1 MECSPTL
8 IIDVHTHIFP
18 PDIIRERDLFFSGE
32 PEFRILY
39 GPPDSKMASAE
50 KLIESMDEN
59 GVNLSVVFG
68 FPWRNA
74 ELLARH
80 NDYVLDAA
88 ARFPDRLLPLA
99 CLDLF
104 SQKCVEEAK
113 KLSLYGVRGFG
124 ELAVYTAGG
133 NMGRV
138 LDNFKEIGALCR
150 EKNLVLLAHANEPV
164 GHEYPG
170 KAPFG
175 LDLYYD
181 MARAAAGATLILAH
195 WGGGLLFF
203 ELLKKQVPSLFAN
216 IYYDTAASP
225 FLYKSD
231 IYKIATQVAGPGKIL
246 FGSDYPLLSPR
257 RYFCELSES
266 GLSSLEMDAISGE
279 NAARIFRIQ
288 KGRVQD

>member
-1 MECSPTL
+1 M

-18 PDIIRERDLFFSGE
+18 PDIVRGRDLFHRGE
-32 PEFRILY
+32 PEFRLLY
-39 GPPDSKMASAE
+39 GPADSKMASAE
-50 KLIESMDEN
+50 MLIQSMDEN
-59 GVNLSVVFG
+59 RIDRSVVFG
-68 FPWRNA
+68 FPWRTA

-104 SQKCVEEAK
+104 SQRCVEKAEK
-113 KLSLYGVRGFG
+113 VLLDGVRGFG

-133 NMGRV
+133 NMDRV
-138 LDNFKEIGALCR
+138 LDNFKQIAVLCR
-150 EKNLVLLAHANEPV
+150 EKDLVLLAHANEPV

-175 LDLYYD
+175 LDFYYD

-195 WGGGLLFF
+195 WGGGLFFF
-203 ELLKKQVPSLFAN
+203 ELLKKHDPGLFAN

-225 FLYKSD
+225 FVYRSD
-231 IYKIATQVAGPGKIL
+231 IYRVATQVAGSNKIL
-246 FGSDYPLLSPR
+246 FGSDYPLISPN
-257 RYFCELSES
+257 RYFKEMRQS
-266 GLSSLEMDAISGE
+266 GLPDHEIEYISGK
-279 NAARIFRIQ
+279 NAARIFR
-288 KGRVQD
+288 V